1 MTIIQEQA
9 IQLIQQLPDDK
20 IQAIIT
26 LATDEIKLMRLE
38 KSEKLS
44 KKKKAIR
51 MLENLN
57 LKLPDDFNADYE
69 LEKALEEKYGF
80 VN

>member
-44 KKKKAIR
+44 KKKKAICLR
-51 MLENLN
+51 VLFHGQL
-57 LKLPDDFNADYE
+57 DYHVF
-69 LEKALEEKYGF
+69 G
-80 VN
+80 

>member
-57 LKLPDDFNADYE
+57 LKLPDDFNC
-69 LEKALEEKYGF
+69 
-80 VN
+80 